1 MSNFRDLIMKS
12 VRFYLKLT
20 PETLLEYYQGGKRF
34 VRVKTYAG
42 YSIQFR
48 AEHLRAWV
56 THQGIDGEFEITF
69 DHSNSFHS
77 LFMVRSALG
86 AIPIQAGSKSNPPI
100 THMGQRP
107 RGGFKKSV

>member
-1 MSNFRDLIMKS
+1 MLIFRDLIMKS
-12 VRFYLKLT
+12 VRFYLKLS
-20 PETLLEYYQGGKRF
+20 PELLLEYYQGGKRF

-48 AEHLRAWV
+48 AEHLRAWI

-69 DHSNSFHS
+69 DHTNSFHS
-77 LFMVRSALG
+77 LSMVSSALSVT
-86 AIPIQAGSKSNPPI
+86 PIHTVSKSNSSI
-100 THMGQRP
+100 TRMGQRP